1 MAKAK
6 SAAPGNGGASPAKAA
21 TSEKSATPAQAA
33 APEKGGRRRLGEVLV
48 SENIISLDQL
58 DKALANQKETARLL
72 GQTVVQLGFASEA
85 DVLAIVNRH
94 YKVSLQALHERLP
107 HQEGPFARL
116 TDSLRH
122 VRVSIRAKLSVG
134 IIFSLLITILIL
146 SFVILNRQ
154 RENLY
159 QETVKTGKVSL
170 SYFAN
175 SAKTPLLNNE
185 VLRLNQLIKEATA
198 TEGILYAYIVDR
210 DGTVQAHTDAAQLRK
225 KIAAP
230 ANARNSTQEGDY
242 RYYRF
247 TNSSGAQVL
256 NMSAPVAFGDKV
268 LGEVNV
274 GVSLDFISAQIRKET
289 LAILLL
295 SVLIIALGVVFSIF
309 LSIGFS
315 RPISKLV
322 VATQEIGLGNL
333 TYRLDLNRNDELGD
347 LASSFNFMSAELWRK
362 KLMQE
367 SFGKYVGSDIVQMIL
382 ANPESSWLKGTRNVA
397 TVMFT
402 DVRGFTAYSEHRNPE
417 AVVEALNEYFEIATR
432 VIIAH
437 GGIVDKF
444 IGDAVMGLFGVPIA
458 SETHAEQCVRACM
471 AMQKEFAASA
481 KRTGNEIITRVG
493 IGVNTGPLVS
503 GNLGSQVKMEYTVIG
518 DAVNTASRINHLA
531 KGGEVVIS
539 KSTYEP
545 IRNLVTVEE
554 LEPQQV
560 KGKSEPIQVFRVLT
574 IKETVPHAQ
583 PQQPAQRASA

>member
-6 SAAPGNGGASPAKAA
+6 PAAPKPGNGGASPAKEAPPA
-21 TSEKSATPAQAA
+21 KSG
-33 APEKGGRRRLGEVLV
+33 KRRIGEVLV
-48 SENIISLDQL
+48 NDNVISLDQL
-58 DKALANQKETARLL
+58 DRALTDQKETAKLL

-85 DVLAIVNRH
+85 DVLAVINRH
-94 YKVSLQALHERLP
+94 YNVSLKALHQRLP
-107 HQEGPFARL
+107 NQESALRRAEEYV
-116 TDSLRH
+116 RH
-122 VRVSIRAKLSVG
+122 VRVPIRAKLSVG

-154 RENLY
+154 RDNLY
-159 QETVKTGKVSL
+159 QQTVKTGKVSL
-170 SYFAN
+170 TYFAN

-185 VLRLNQLIKEATA
+185 VLRLNQLIKEATT

-210 DGTVQAHTDAAQLRK
+210 DGVVQAHTDATQLRK
-225 KIAAP
+225 KIP
-230 ANARNSTQEGDY
+230 LPPDRTEVTKEGEY
-242 RYYRF
+242 SYFRF
-247 TNSSGAQVL
+247 TNSNGTQVL

-268 LGEVNV
+268 LGGVNV
-274 GVSLDFISAQIRKET
+274 GVSLDFITAQIRKET
-289 LAILLL
+289 LAVLLL

-322 VATQEIGLGNL
+322 VATQEIGQGNL
-333 TYRLDLNRNDELGD
+333 KYRLDLHRNDELGD

-458 SETHAEQCVRACM
+458 TETHAEQCVRACM
-471 AMQKEFAASA
+471 AMQKEFLAAS
-481 KRTGNEIITRVG
+481 KRSGNEILAKVG

-531 KGGEVVIS
+531 KGGDVVIS
-539 KSTYEP
+539 KTTYEP

-560 KGKSEPIQVFRVLT
+560 KGKSEPVLVYRVLT
-574 IKETVPHAQ
+574 IREPIAHAQ
-583 PQQPAQRASA
+583 PQHPAQRPTA